1 MSRFTIHDLAATID
15 ARAASGGE
23 ASYTR
28 KLLDKGSEHCAKK
41 LGEEA
46 VETVIAAVEN
56 DRGHLIAESADLLF
70 HLLVL
75 LKSRGVK
82 LEEVEAALAQRTACP
97 DWKRKRRASAISM
110 GQISTSSEAA
120 SWIFGHRNNNTIP
133 TGYSPRQQWA
143 RLRDDTPMT
152 LEAGEIAKLRSMHD
166 RLDLREVEEIYLPL
180 SRLLSI
186 YVDATQR
193 LY

>member
-1 MSRFTIHDLAATID
+1 MLNIQQFWRPDVPALRFFESELMPRFTVHDLATTID

-28 KLLDKGSEHCAKK
+28 KLLDKGAEHCAKK

-56 DRGHLIAESADLLF
+56 NRDRLIAESADLLY

-82 LEEVEAALAQRTACP
+82 LVEVEAALSQRTSMSGLDEKAS
-97 DWKRKRRASAISM
+97 RKK
-110 GQISTSSEAA
+110 E
-120 SWIFGHRNNNTIP
+120 
-133 TGYSPRQQWA
+133 
-143 RLRDDTPMT
+143 
-152 LEAGEIAKLRSMHD
+152 
-166 RLDLREVEEIYLPL
+166 
-180 SRLLSI
+180 
-186 YVDATQR
+186 
-193 LY
+193 